1 MKLTTLA
8 ISLAL
13 ALGGNAAA
21 TAAPKAAQAQAVQ
34 AARPFSWENA
44 TVYFLLTDRFNNASK
59 ANDLAYGRS
68 ADAGPLRGF
77 MGGDLAGITAKI
89 REGYFTSLGVNA
101 IWLTPPVEQIHAGT
115 DEGTGKSYGFHGY
128 WAADFTAI
136 DANLGTEQDFR
147 ELVEAAHQRG
157 IRVLLDVVMN
167 HTGPVTELD
176 PVWPDEWVRTGPGCT
191 YKDAASTISCT
202 LVKNLP
208 DVRTDSDTPVALPP
222 ALVAKWQREGRL
234 EREQRELDEF
244 FARTGYPRAPRYYL
258 MKWHSDWVRKY
269 GVDGFR
275 ADTVKH
281 VEAPVWKELRKVA
294 DAAFEQW
301 KRANPAKKL
310 SDDHFYMTAEVY
322 NYKLADGQLH
332 DLGGGQMAN
341 YYQNGFDSLINFGTV
356 FDAEHDYET
365 MFSSYSAML
374 HGGALEGYSVLN
386 YLASH
391 DFDRPFDAAR
401 KRPFVTANKLLLA
414 PGAAQ
419 IYYGDET
426 ARKLDVAEA
435 VGDAKLRSFM
445 NWDELKQ
452 NARRD
457 GYRVADV
464 RAHWAKLGLFRQAHI
479 AVGAGVHQQL
489 QAQPYVFKRTYSKGA
504 LQDKVVVALDL
515 PTDRSTSIA
524 LHGVFADGVKV
535 RDYYSGKSA
544 VVRHGAVNFGT
555 RNAVVLIGQD

>member
-13 ALGGNAAA
+13 ALGGSAAA
-21 TAAPKAAQAQAVQ
+21 TAAPKAAQAAQ
-34 AARPFSWENA
+34 AARPFSWDNA

-59 ANDLAYGRS
+59 ANDLAYGRK

-128 WAADFTAI
+128 WTADFTAI

-147 ELVEAAHQRG
+147 DLVEAAHQRG

-176 PVWPDEWVRTGPGCT
+176 PVWPDEWVRTGPTCT

-234 EREQRELDEF
+234 EREQRELDDF

-281 VEAPVWKELRKVA
+281 VEAPVWKELRHVA
-294 DAAFEQW
+294 DAAFEEW

-310 SDDHFYMTAEVY
+310 SDDRFYMTAEVY

-332 DLGGGQMAN
+332 DLGGGQSAN
-341 YYQNGFDSLINFGTV
+341 YYQNGFNSLINFGTV
-356 FDAEHDYET
+356 FDAEKDYET

-426 ARKLDVAEA
+426 ARKLDVADA
-435 VGDAKLRSFM
+435 VGDAKLRSYM

-452 NARRD
+452 NAQRD
-457 GYRVADV
+457 GYRVAEV

-489 QAQPYVFKRTYSKGA
+489 QAQPYVFKRTYSKGSV
-504 LQDKVVVALDL
+504 QDKVVVALDL

-544 VVRHGAVNFGT
+544 VVREGAVNFGT